1 MPRILQF
8 ALHPDPNLWGLSPE
22 SIEEDDWLHE
32 PDKNIDNTGSIFTG
46 RGFTTVGFSVLLM
59 LGLVGLLYVRCHTLI
74 LASLDSIVTFHS
86 LGFPVTSAI
95 LRKSMSNNGGFN
107 LGGINATGQ
116 VMEGI
121 FSLIDKDTPQD
132 AYTIASPVDG
142 KSMQLVFSDEF
153 ETEGRTFYPVSGRFF
168 PLTGPDRNI
177 DREMIPSGKP
187 LIFTTG

>member
-1 MPRILQF
+1 
-8 ALHPDPNLWGLSPE
+8 
-22 SIEEDDWLHE
+22 
-32 PDKNIDNTGSIFTG
+32 
-46 RGFTTVGFSVLLM
+46 
-59 LGLVGLLYVRCHTLI
+59 
-74 LASLDSIVTFHS
+74 
-86 LGFPVTSAI
+86 
-95 LRKSMSNNGGFN
+95 MSNNGGFN